1 MAVILGINALHPGA
15 SAALVVDGKPV
26 AAIAEERLNR
36 RKYWAGFPRLAIA
49 ECLRMAGLTLADV
62 EFVAIGRD
70 ARANRGQKI
79 AAALQRPGQLLT
91 FGRMLL
97 SRRALGTLHETMAEA
112 MGAERGMLRF
122 KAMHVEHHLAHIA
135 SSYFTSP
142 FEHCAALSV
151 DGSGD
156 FVSAM
161 LARCTGPEIAVTHR
175 TFLPDS
181 LGFLYSMACQFIGY
195 PAYGDEGKVMGLA
208 PYGSKA
214 LRDWAEGLV
223 QLDDD
228 GVRLTPGWLLP
239 FGKTEGFTLDDE
251 GNATVQRLWGDRM
264 RDRFGEPRDPAA
276 EVTQREMDIAWGVQH
291 AFERAYLHLVR
302 RAAAEVPGGTDLVLA
317 GGCALNSVANGMIE
331 TATPF
336 RRSVVH
342 PAAGDDG
349 LALGAALYVSQAI
362 LADGPRL
369 ALANAYLGPEYT
381 SAEIARALEAA
392 GLPAVPLARDARLDA
407 AADAIARGEVVGWF
421 SGRMEW
427 GPRALGARSILAH
440 PGRADMKEILNARI
454 KRREWFR
461 PFAPAVLAE
470 RQGELFDSA
479 HPSPFMLHVHHV
491 RPEWRERLAAVTHVD
506 GTGRLQTVTRD
517 ASPDYYDLI
526 ARFEART
533 GLPVVLNTSFN
544 ENEPIVCRPEEA
556 IECFLRTRMDV
567 LAIGDFVI
575 RKPPVETPPPVP

>member
-15 SAALVVDGKPV
+15 SAALVVDGRPV

-36 RKYWAGFPRLAIA
+36 KKYWAGFPRLAIA
-49 ECLRMAGLTLADV
+49 ECLRMAGLGIGDV
-62 EFVAIGRD
+62 EFVAIGRN
-70 ARANRGQKI
+70 ARANRGQKLL
-79 AAALQRPGQLLT
+79 AAIQRPAQLLT
-91 FGRMLL
+91 FGKMLL
-97 SRRALGTLHETMAEA
+97 SRRALGGLHELVARE
-112 MGAERGMLRF
+112 MGVEEGALAFR
-122 KAMHVEHHLAHIA
+122 AMHVEHHLAHIA
-135 SSYFTSP
+135 SAYFTSP
-142 FEHCAALSV
+142 FEHCAGLSV

-161 LARCTGPEIAVTHR
+161 RARCVGSSIDVTHR
-175 TFLPDS
+175 TFLPES
-181 LGFLYSMACQFIGY
+181 PGFLYSMACQFIGY

-208 PYGSKA
+208 PYGTDA

-239 FGKTEGFTLDDE
+239 FGKTEGFTLDDD

-264 RDRFGEPRDPAA
+264 RDRFGPPRDPAA
-276 EVTQREMDIAWGVQH
+276 EVTQRDMDIAWGVQH
-291 AFERAYLHLVR
+291 AFERAYLHLAR
-302 RAAAEVPGGTDLVLA
+302 RLSVEMPGTTDVVLA

-331 TATPF
+331 TSTPF

-349 LALGAALYVSQAI
+349 LALGAAMYVSQAI
-362 LADGPRL
+362 LADGPRHEL
-369 ALANAYLGPEYT
+369 KNAYLGPEYNA
-381 SAEIARALEAA
+381 SEIQRALEAA
-392 GLPAVPLARDARLDA
+392 GVRAERLERGARLDA
-407 AADAIARGEVVGWF
+407 TAAAIANGDVVGWF
-421 SGRMEW
+421 NGRMEW

-440 PGRADMKEILNARI
+440 PGRTDMKEILNARI

-479 HPSPFMLHVHHV
+479 HPSPFMMHVHQV
-491 RPEWRERLAAVTHVD
+491 RPAWRERLPAVTHVD
-506 GTGRLQTVTRD
+506 GSGRLQTVTRE
-517 ASPDYYDLI
+517 ASPDYHDVI
-526 ARFEART
+526 ARFEAIT

-556 IECFLRTRMDV
+556 IDCYLRTRMDV
-567 LAIGDFVI
+567 LVIGDFVA
-575 RKPPVETPPPVP
+575 RKDAAAPV